1 MVNRFCAICGKDIR
15 KQDSPHFG
23 MCLECYLEENPLFN
37 IAKEFTFK
45 ICQHCLS
52 YSKKEKWI
60 EPEIQDIYSIIEEG
74 IRKFLLEPSFK
85 DENIEFQIRFDE
97 SSIEYTAKNLIRH
110 LDAIINGT
118 LITNPK
124 ITHRQVVRVNIKY
137 ELCKICQ
144 KLKTSG
150 YISILQIRVSDESQ
164 FDLIQESLMKIQKYV
179 ESLFNKDKRQFIS
192 KITDQK
198 YGVDLYLSTND
209 LLNYILSFLRGK
221 YNFIVKRSKKLVGRD
236 SQKGRNVYR
245 LKALVKFLPFS
256 QEDQIKIDDDIY
268 DVESILKNSVILQK
282 GSGEKITKRFKS
294 FFNKPYKIIKGG
306 DY

>member
-1 MVNRFCAICGKDIR
+1 MVNRFCAICGKDIS

-37 IAKEFTFK
+37 IAEEFTFK
-45 ICQHCLS
+45 ICSNCLS
-52 YSKKEKWI
+52 YSKKERWI
-60 EPEIQDIYSIIEEG
+60 EPEIQDIHSVIEAG

-85 DENIEFQIRFDE
+85 DENIDFQIRFDE
-97 SSIEYTAKNLIRH
+97 SSFEYTAKNLISH
-110 LDAIINGT
+110 LDTIVKGT
-118 LITNPK
+118 LVKNPE
-124 ITHRQVVRVNIKY
+124 IIHSQVVRVNIKY

-144 KLKTSG
+144 KIRTGG

-192 KITDQK
+192 KMTDQK

-209 LLNYILSFLRGK
+209 LLNYIISFLRGK
-221 YNFIVKRSKKLVGRD
+221 YHFILKRTKKLVGRD
-236 SQKGRNVYR
+236 SQEGKNVYR

-256 QEDQIKIDDDIY
+256 QSDQIKINEEIY
-268 DVESILKNSVILQK
+268 NVENILKNQVILKKKNGQ
-282 GSGEKITKRFKS
+282 KITKRFKY
-294 FFNKPYKIIKGG
+294 FFNKPCKIIKGKR
-306 DY
+306 D